1 MVQKEK
7 SEKYIHSN
15 CVVEK
20 QILSLRR
27 FLYLSKLFTE
37 NLVHDSLA
45 IRKVGLSQVSS
56 EFCVGQ
62 SSSSLCH
69 FLQVA
74 ISSMGAILKLQK
86 RKHTKVLIDPYA
98 QGKFVTQ
105 FESKIGAIGSTLR
118 NFLCILHSWCK
129 QDRCHPSR
137 G

>member
-1 MVQKEK
+1 
-7 SEKYIHSN
+7 
-15 CVVEK
+15 
-20 QILSLRR
+20 
-27 FLYLSKLFTE
+27 LFTE